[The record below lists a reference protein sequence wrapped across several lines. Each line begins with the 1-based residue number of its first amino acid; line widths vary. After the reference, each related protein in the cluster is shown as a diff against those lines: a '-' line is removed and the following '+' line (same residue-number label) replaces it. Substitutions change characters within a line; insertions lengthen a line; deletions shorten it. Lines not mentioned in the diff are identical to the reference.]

1 MTQIIKIAKW
11 EYLNRVKTKLF
22 IITTL
27 LLPVLFALISILPT
41 WLATLD
47 PEKTSKI
54 GLIYGSKQTALIN
67 DFKILVQNQ
76 YKTKNG
82 MPEFSFVN
90 IDNDQNALS
99 KILDKTIQ
107 GYLSVSP
114 NILDSGQVEYYSLS
128 LSNIRQYSNL
138 KNALQNAVI
147 NHRLDRAG
155 IDVSLIKQLNE
166 NIGFKTFELDED
178 GSSKSGNK
186 IADIVVPM
194 IFVFVLFMIIF
205 TSGQLLLRSVME
217 ERTSRT
223 IELLLSTVN
232 PLQLMTGKILG
243 LGLLGVTQMIIYV
256 LTAFIAN
263 HYKNW
268 GVLEYSQIPVLL
280 IYFLLGYLFYASI
293 FAMIGTFFSS
303 EQEAQQSTSIIS
315 FIAILPFIF
324 GSYFISNP
332 SSYLTTVFSYIPPLT
347 PFMMIM
353 RIGMGTVETLEIIYT
368 SFLLVISCI
377 LMLKLSGKLFKVTI
391 LMYGK
396 RISIKEIYKWTIT

>member
-1 MTQIIKIAKW
+1 LTQIIKIAKW

-138 KNALQNAVI
+138 KNALQNTVI

-155 IDVSLIKQLNE
+155 IDISLIKQLNE

>member
-138 KNALQNAVI
+138 KNALQNTVI

-396 RISIKEIYKWTIT
+396 RISVKEIYKWTIT

>member
-54 GLIYGSKQTALIN
+54 GLIYGSNQTALIN

-138 KNALQNAVI
+138 KNALQNTVI

>member
-268 GVLEYSQIPVLL
+268 GVLEYTQIPVLL

>member
-138 KNALQNAVI
+138 KNALQNTVI

-243 LGLLGVTQMIIYV
+243 LGLLGVTQMVIYV

-391 LMYGK
+391 LMHGK
-396 RISIKEIYKWTIT
+396 RISIKEIYKWIIT

>member
-67 DFKILVQNQ
+67 DFKILIQNQ

-128 LSNIRQYSNL
+128 LSNIRLYSNL
-138 KNALQNAVI
+138 KNALQNTVI
-147 NHRLDRAG
+147 NHRLDRVG

-243 LGLLGVTQMIIYV
+243 LGLLGVTQMVIYV

>member
-54 GLIYGSKQTALIN
+54 GLIYGPKQTALID
-67 DFKILVQNQ
+67 DFKILVQNP

-138 KNALQNAVI
+138 KNALQNTVV
-147 NHRLDRAG
+147 NHRLDKAG

-178 GSSKSGNK
+178 GSSKIGNK

>member
-67 DFKILVQNQ
+67 DFKILIQNQ

-138 KNALQNAVI
+138 KNALQNTVI

-243 LGLLGVTQMIIYV
+243 LGLLGVTQMVIYV
-256 LTAFIAN
+256 LTAFVAN

>member
-138 KNALQNAVI
+138 KNALQNTVI

-243 LGLLGVTQMIIYV
+243 LGLLGVTQMVMYV

-396 RISIKEIYKWTIT
+396 RLSIKEIYKWTIT

>member
-1 MTQIIKIAKW
+1 MAQIIKIAKW

-178 GSSKSGNK
+178 GSSKGGNK

>member
-107 GYLSVSP
+107 GYLSISP

-138 KNALQNAVI
+138 KNALQNTVI

-155 IDVSLIKQLNE
+155 IDASLIKQLNE

-178 GSSKSGNK
+178 GSSKIGNK

-391 LMYGK
+391 LMSGK

>member
-1 MTQIIKIAKW
+1 MIQIIKIAKW

-54 GLIYGSKQTALIN
+54 GLIYSSKQTALIN

-99 KILDKTIQ
+99 KILNKTIQ
-107 GYLSVSP
+107 GYLSVST

-138 KNALQNAVI
+138 KNALQNSVI

>member
-107 GYLSVSP
+107 GYLAVSP
-114 NILDSGQVEYYSLS
+114 NVLDSGRVEYYSLS

-138 KNALQNAVI
+138 KNALQNTVI